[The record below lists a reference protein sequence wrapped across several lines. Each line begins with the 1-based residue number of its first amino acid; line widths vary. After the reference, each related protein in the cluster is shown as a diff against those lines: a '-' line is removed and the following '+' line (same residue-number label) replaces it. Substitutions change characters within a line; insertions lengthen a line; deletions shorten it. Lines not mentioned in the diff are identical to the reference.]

1 VCRSS
6 LTEHD
11 GDLSATVALIVMD
24 PASGHMD
31 VAPMPA
37 AGVAFTRYAL

>member
-1 VCRSS
+1 
-6 LTEHD
+6 
-11 GDLSATVALIVMD
+11 MD

-37 AGVAFTRYAL
+37 LGLAFTRYAL